1 MSFFSLALSCMN
13 AGARVVFQMGRYGFF
28 HEATGNAHST
38 NETPHVAIT
47 IYALLE
53 FAIPCIILS
62 FKGLA
67 LTDAFNDAGTF
78 GAFGF
83 LGAYIFVSVA
93 APMHL
98 KKIGELKPADIVYSV
113 LALVC
118 LLVPA
123 IGSVYPVP
131 SPPVNTF
138 VYVFL
143 LYFLVGLAVFVARRS
158 RPQEITELA
167 SEATAA

>member
-1 MSFFSLALSCMN
+1 MN
-13 AGARVVFQMGRYGFF
+13 AGARVVFQMGRHGFF
-28 HEATGNAHST
+28 HEATGVAHST

-67 LTDAFNDAGTF
+67 VTDVFNDAGTF

-98 KKIGELKPADIVYSV
+98 RKIGELRPRDIAYSV
-113 LALVC
+113 AALVC

-131 SPPVNTF
+131 APPVNTF

-143 LYFLVGLAVFVARRS
+143 LYFLVGLAVFVARRTRTQTETS
-158 RPQEITELA
+158 ELA
-167 SEATAA
+167 SEAAAA